1 MGFIIIGIVL
11 AIVIFNVGVRRDWSE
26 NTVLTWIIIVAGA
39 FLALG
44 LGSSGRDIGRELV
57 GQTELVSLSDGMSVS
72 GSGGLFYVRVDSKNS
87 YSYYYEIDSD
97 YKQTSQEKS
106 YKQGNVTGNDVI
118 IIEYEN
124 LEAEVPTLYVY
135 HTGYVG
141 NFWTFSIDCD
151 KYEYV
156 FRVPKGTILQQFQ
169 LDG

>member
-1 MGFIIIGIVL
+1 MGFIIIGIIL
-11 AIVIFNVGVRRDWSE
+11 AIVIFNVGVRRGWRAD
-26 NTVLTWIIIVAGA
+26 NTSISCTIAFII
-39 FLALG
+39 FLFLG
-44 LGSSGRDIGRELV
+44 LGVPGRDISREFV

-72 GSGGLFYVRVDSKNS
+72 GRGGLFYVRVDSKNS
-87 YSYYYEIDSD
+87 YSYYYEVDSD
-97 YKQTSQEKS
+97 YKQTAQDKS

-124 LEAEVPTLYVY
+124 MEAEIPTLYVY
-135 HTGYVG
+135 HTGHVG
-141 NFWTFSIDCD
+141 NFWTFSIGSD